1 MALGTPRLRGKFFTR
16 RNPVSDPG
24 SIRGIVQRRAS
35 DKVLV
40 GVEEWGC
47 QEASNLANVAASA
60 SEGPVRR
67 TVTDL

>member
-1 MALGTPRLRGKFFTR
+1 MERCRL
-16 RNPVSDPG
+16 
-24 SIRGIVQRRAS
+24 RAS